1 MDEKVTGELYK
12 YIFKRKSIRKYEMVS
27 LSTEVM
33 DEINLRLENLKPLH
47 EEIQIGYKIVGQEYI
62 KSLLPVKAPHYL
74 VISSEEKEGFL
85 ENIGFMFQQMDLHF
99 SSMGLGSCWLGMART
114 NEDIKTELP
123 FVIVMAFGKPNEALY
138 RDIPEFKRNGL
149 SQISQGKDKRIEVV
163 RLAPS
168 ATNSQNWYFVAEDE
182 KIHVY
187 RKKLSLL
194 KLRIYDRMNQIDIGI
209 AICYLWLSCL
219 NYNKPFDF
227 VKLDSP
233 PERKGF
239 VYLGTVGGK

>member
-1 MDEKVTGELYK
+1 MDKKVTDELYK

-27 LSTEVM
+27 LSEDTIAKV
-33 DEINLRLENLKPLH
+33 NFHLENLEPLYKD
-47 EEIQIGYKIVGQEYI
+47 IKIGYKIVGQEYI

-85 ENIGFMFQQMDLHF
+85 ENVGFMFQQMDLHF

-114 NEDIKTELP
+114 NEEIETELP
-123 FVIVMAFGKPNEALY
+123 FVIVMAFGKPKEEIH
-138 RDIPEFKRNGL
+138 RETPEFKRNGL
-149 SQISQGKDKRIEVV
+149 SQISSGKDKRIEVV

-168 ATNSQNWYFVAEDE
+168 STNSQNWYFAAEDG

-187 RKKLSLL
+187 RTKLSLL
-194 KLRIYDRMNQIDIGI
+194 KLRIYEKMNQIDIGI
-209 AICYLWLSCL
+209 AICFLWLSCL
-219 NYNKPFDF
+219 NYDKTFDF
-227 VKLDSP
+227 VRLEHP

-239 VYLGTVGGK
+239 TYVGTVGGR